1 MNVCARNT
9 TRSWALSLASGSHIF
24 THTPLVSLLPG
35 VEWERTTRLASFLHA
50 TFVQKSR
57 NVGCLHSCQLLSEAR
72 RALGAIALRDAE
84 FAASFEHCPHPS
96 ASELADC

>member
-50 TFVQKSR
+50 TFVQKS
-57 NVGCLHSCQLLSEAR
+57 VM
-72 RALGAIALRDAE
+72 
-84 FAASFEHCPHPS
+84 
-96 ASELADC
+96 LAVYTLANC